1 MFIHEPYPGYEN
13 QYLSFASG
21 KFFSEEELEAGRK
34 AQFEAMTS
42 YEIPEGMKIEDKIIP
57 GPDEGQE
64 LKIRIISLQDF
75 LRRRLS
81 SWISTAAAGS
91 AEVWILTM
99 PDALPSP

>member
-42 YEIPEGMKIEDKIIP
+42 
-57 GPDEGQE
+57 
-64 LKIRIISLQDF
+64 
-75 LRRRLS
+75 
-81 SWISTAAAGS
+81 
-91 AEVWILTM
+91 
-99 PDALPSP
+99 